1 MRGVARMMCGAVGLV
16 EVNCVLA
23 GCVDGASVGVAPFE
37 LGSPFEVSVTG
48 QGRLSV
54 TPRGVCGCAA
64 SVVMVCIILVSS
76 RRRMGVGSGWMH
88 RMSSWNTAWVCCCS
102 DMDGSA
108 QCVGYNSNVPEICS
122 DLVSGR

>member
-1 MRGVARMMCGAVGLV
+1 MMCGAVGLV
-16 EVNCVLA
+16 EVNCVLT
-23 GCVDGASVGVAPFE
+23 CCIVDAFMGVAPFE
-37 LGSPFEVSVTG
+37 LGSPFEVSVNG

-54 TPRGVCGCAA
+54 TPRGVCGCDA

-102 DMDGSA
+102 DMVGRA
-108 QCVGYNSNVPEICS
+108 QCVGYNSNVPEIHS
-122 DLVSGR
+122 NLVSGR